1 METFIKIIRWFISL
15 LLSFIFVFIILIVIP
30 LNSISQIA
38 TNRDHVKTWLQES
51 NLYNNALKITIDI
64 MSLQKNEDPESDP
77 GSNAFFTDLT
87 KKISDEDSEL
97 GQLINSLVTPEFLE
111 TSVNKVIDGS
121 YDFLEGKTEKPI
133 FEIKIAED
141 KETMISIISVMF
153 KEKIRVLPDCDPN
166 FVRPEDLNPFVM
178 ECKPAG
184 FDENV
189 IVEFISVNKDKP
201 ELDTLIESMKI
212 SSDMISID
220 PQLARQIQTGFYYL
234 RLLPLISLGIL
245 IIMILLLLLITPGF
259 KNGLIMSGIT
269 LFFPSSLVLVGS
281 LTLRQKFYDLIEV
294 IQMQLPG
301 EYLFIFQSY
310 FIALL
315 KTVYFDTLGQLLI
328 FSVLVFVIAVILFIL
343 GFIYHPKQ
351 VLPPQEE
358 PQIKKNPDLLEN
370 TLPES
375 IHH

>member
-1 METFIKIIRWFISL
+1 
-15 LLSFIFVFIILIVIP
+15 
-30 LNSISQIA
+30 
-38 TNRDHVKTWLQES
+38 
-51 NLYNNALKITIDI
+51 
-64 MSLQKNEDPESDP
+64 
-77 GSNAFFTDLT
+77 
-87 KKISDEDSEL
+87 L